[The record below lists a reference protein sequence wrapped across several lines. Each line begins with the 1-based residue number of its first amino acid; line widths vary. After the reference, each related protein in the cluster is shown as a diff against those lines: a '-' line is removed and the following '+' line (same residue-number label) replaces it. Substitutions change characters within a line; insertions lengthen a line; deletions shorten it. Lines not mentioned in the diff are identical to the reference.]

1 MGIYISIMIGL
12 AILNIAII
20 GIGFRHTFFSEYTIS
35 RRVIGSTS
43 IIFGSVSL
51 YNIFSTFHIVFTGE
65 YIPLGL
71 FSSSYIFFWA
81 LVMSAICFILNTDL
95 RGGRISKKN
104 TVLCM
109 HISSV
114 ILGSILIYAILGGK
128 ETPIQNMADLVA
140 NFHIPN
146 VWGRVALA
154 SICLVAFYLELF
166 IPIII
171 TKKVRER
178 RYSRNFSYFI
188 VLLAILPIL
197 FVFTML
203 GSFFISLILSF
214 VWLGIILAINIVLL
228 FSESFL
234 TKPNVPVFSL
244 EQRASTQM
252 QKLEHRIYEKQE
264 HAEVGSFIMKKLHKV
279 MEEDRLYTN
288 PSLTLKDLSME
299 VGTNRNKIAD
309 AIHNM
314 GFAGF
319 YEFIN
324 SYRLQFFKELARE
337 NPHKS
342 ITELHEEAGFN
353 SRSTFYRFF
362 QVQESMTPNDYVNGI
377 KASA

>member
-1 MGIYISIMIGL
+1 MIGL
-12 AILNIAII
+12 AILNLTII
-20 GIGFRHTFFSEYTIS
+20 GFGLRHIFFSEYTIS
-35 RRVIGSTS
+35 RRVIGFTS
-43 IIFGSVSL
+43 VVFGGASL
-51 YNIFSTFHIVFTGE
+51 YNIFSIFHIVFTGE
-65 YIPLGL
+65 YIHLGL
-71 FSSSYIFFWA
+71 LSSNYIFFWA
-81 LVMSAICFILNTDL
+81 LIMSTICFILSTDL

-104 TVLCM
+104 TTVCM
-109 HISSV
+109 HIAV
-114 ILGSILIYAILGGK
+114 TILGSIFIYTVLGGK
-128 ETPIQNMADLVA
+128 ETNIENLPDLVSKI
-140 NFHIPN
+140 HIPN
-146 VWGRVALA
+146 VWGRLVLA
-154 SICLVAFYLELF
+154 SICLTAFYLELF
-166 IPIII
+166 IPIVI
-171 TKKVRER
+171 TRKIRER
-178 RYSRNFSYFI
+178 KYSRNFSYFI
-188 VLLAILPIL
+188 VLLSILPVL

-203 GSFFISLILSF
+203 GSFFVSIVLSYLWLGLILA
-214 VWLGIILAINIVLL
+214 VNIVLL

-234 TKPNVPVFSL
+234 TTPNVPVFSL

-264 HAEVGSFIMKKLHKV
+264 HAEVGTFIIKKLHKV

-288 PSLTLKDLSME
+288 PSLTLKDLSLE